1 MILTTPL
8 NTIPSEQSFSL
19 LNCIKTKFRNKLN
32 DISLDEL
39 MNIALNDVEMEN
51 APETFF
57 LSVNQEFYS
66 LNNIKF

>member
-57 LSVNQEFYS
+57 LSVNQDFYS